1 MTKINKFLK
10 ENNLESLRFEKRGK
24 VTIIDTNKG
33 KYVYKEKT
41 INNNILAY
49 LKSRHFDYLPDI
61 IKNDDY
67 NVSRYIE
74 KLDIPDEQKI
84 IDLIKLTA
92 LLHSKTTHYKE
103 VDKNYYEEI
112 YNNIDNNLNYL
123 YSYYTD
129 LITIIESK
137 VFPSPSEQLL
147 SRNIS
152 MIYNTI
158 SDVKKRLDSWH
169 ELIKEKTKERNV
181 ILHGNLK
188 LDHFIRNENS
198 YFISWDKSKI
208 GLPIFDIYKL
218 YQNHAS
224 DFDFESLLEIYE
236 KNYPLTKDEKELFRI
251 LICTPDV
258 IDLKGNEYDKCKKI
272 SRTINKIYRSE
283 KLVSPKTSK

>member
-236 KNYPLTKDEKELFRI
+236 KNYPLTKDEKELFYI